1 MEERFIDA
9 KKTFTEMKLNPN
21 VDEKAPKFISLA
33 IFGGDSLKKPIEWH
47 KIVIYFG
54 QKMLAKRNIMF
65 SHFIH

>member
-33 IFGGDSLKKPIEWH
+33 IFGGDSPKKPIE
-47 KIVIYFG
+47 
-54 QKMLAKRNIMF
+54 
-65 SHFIH
+65 